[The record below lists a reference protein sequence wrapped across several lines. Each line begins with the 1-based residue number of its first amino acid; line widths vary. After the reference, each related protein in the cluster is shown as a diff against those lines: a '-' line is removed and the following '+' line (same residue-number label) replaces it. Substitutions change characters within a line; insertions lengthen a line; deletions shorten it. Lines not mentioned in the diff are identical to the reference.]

1 MIAAMPRILI
11 ANVDNECMLP
21 ERWELTDEFCLA
33 SSIAAERIAW
43 FAEPGDIAVLQRQP
57 SRQLTDHIAQVM
69 GYAPGAVTYI
79 TPDWNGAHYRPIAA
93 HELLHTGLAERI
105 SALIGDPAAWSLYPY
120 CYERGI
126 QRFAERLGLYGDQVR
141 HFMKQGGAEL
151 LNDKRVFRS
160 LAAGRSVSIAQGMV
174 CSSQWELEAS
184 VRSLIDVTGT
194 VIIKQDR
201 NSGGYGNLIISR
213 RGANS
218 AVGAQE
224 VLAARDQAGIRDQTA
239 IVWERLAYGERAS
252 LVLEVYYPAALAVT
266 AEFRVDAARN
276 GVIFLNCGEVRQDPI
291 LSGLVM
297 PCTLPAYQLAD
308 FVANATELARLCC
321 DLGYDGLINID
332 GIITVGGDVIINEI
346 NGRIGAC
353 SHIHRILEAVAGPHY
368 GSDLLVMSHS
378 KTIAMQ
384 IDDVFGVLEARKLAF
399 DAETR
404 QGIIVVSEDAAQ
416 TGHLGY
422 ISIAPSREQV
432 AKLEADFEALLEPA
446 ADDEN
451 RAGIEHLTRILS
463 HLPPVRRDEPEEAI
477 RAARAPQ
484 REAAPKS

>member
-1 MIAAMPRILI
+1 MPRILI

-21 ERWELTDEFCLA
+21 DRWELTDDFCLA
-33 SSIAAERIAW
+33 SSIAAERVAW
-43 FAEPGDIAVLQRQP
+43 LAEPGDIVVLQRQP
-57 SRQLTDHIAQVM
+57 SCQLTDHIARVM
-69 GYAPGAVTYI
+69 GYSPGAVTYL
-79 TPDWNGAHYRPIAA
+79 TPDWNGARYRPIAS

-105 SALIGDPAAWSLYPY
+105 SRLIGDAAGWTLYPY

-126 QRFAERLGLYGDQVR
+126 QRFAERLGLYGDQIR

-151 LNDKRVFRS
+151 LNDKRIFRS
-160 LAAGRSVSIAQGMV
+160 LAAGRSVAIAQGTV

-213 RGANS
+213 RGANN

-224 VLAARDQAGIRDQTA
+224 VLAARDEAGIRDQTA

-252 LVLEVYYPAALAVT
+252 LVIEVYYPTALAVS
-266 AEFRVDAARN
+266 AEYRVDAARN
-276 GVIFLNCGEVRQDPI
+276 GVVFLNCGEVRQDPI

-297 PCTLPAYQLAD
+297 PCVLPAYQLAD
-308 FVANATELARLCC
+308 FIANTTELARLCC

-332 GIITVGGDVIINEI
+332 GIVTVGGDVIINEI
-346 NGRIGAC
+346 NGRVGAC
-353 SHIHRILEAVAGPHY
+353 SHVHHILQTVAGPHY
-368 GSDLLVMSHS
+368 GSNLVVLSHS
-378 KTIAMQ
+378 KTIAMP
-384 IDDVFGVLEARKLAF
+384 IDDVFRILEERQLGF
-399 DAETR
+399 DAQTR
-404 QGIIVVSEDAAQ
+404 RGIIVVSEDAAQ

-422 ISIAPSREQV
+422 ISIAASREE
-432 AKLEADFEALLEPA
+432 AGKLEADFEALLEPA
-446 ADDEN
+446 AVDEG
-451 RAGIEHLTRILS
+451 RTGIEHLARILS
-463 HLPPVRRDEPEEAI
+463 HLPPVRHEESEQTT

-484 REAAPKS
+484 REAAPKP